1 MPFLILI
8 RSLNNDGRHLVSLT
22 RMHKPIVSARVQS
35 TTKNKM
41 DELKYTWNC
50 GRYFNKN
57 VPSINMN
64 ILQIDYI

>member
-1 MPFLILI
+1 
-8 RSLNNDGRHLVSLT
+8 
-22 RMHKPIVSARVQS
+22 MHKPIVSARVQS